1 MGMRDFRQLEV
12 WAVAHRLVL
21 DVYKLTQDFPKHEL
35 YGLTSQMRR
44 CSASIAANIAEGCGR
59 VGSGDFHRFLSTAM
73 GSAFELEYFLLLSQD
88 LGLVADSYDELNT
101 ETRRVQR
108 MLGSLIRK
116 VEAGRS
122 RS

>member
-12 WAVAHRLVL
+12 WEVAHQLVL
-21 DVYKLTQDFPKHEL
+21 RVYKVTQEFPKHEL

-44 CSASIAANIAEGCGR
+44 CSASIATNIAEGCGR
-59 VGSGDFHRFLSTAM
+59 TGNGDLHRFLSTAM

-88 LGLVADSYDELNT
+88 LGLVVDSYDELNT

-116 VEAGRS
+116 
-122 RS
+122 

>member
-12 WAVAHRLVL
+12 WEVAHQLVL
-21 DVYKLTQDFPKHEL
+21 ETYRVTATFPKHEL

-59 VGSGDFHRFLSTAM
+59 SGNGDFHRFLSTAM
-73 GSAFELEYFLLLSQD
+73 GSAVELEYFLMLSED
-88 LGLVADSYDELNT
+88 LGLMVDSYDELNSQAQ
-101 ETRRVQR
+101 RVQR
-108 MLGSLIRK
+108 MLASLVRK
-116 VEAGRS
+116 VEAGRA

>member
-12 WAVAHRLVL
+12 WAVAHHLVL
-21 DVYKLTQDFPKHEL
+21 KVYKLTQEYPKHEL
-35 YGLTSQMRR
+35 YGITSQMRR

-59 VGSGDFHRFLSTAM
+59 SGSGDLHRFLSVAM
-73 GSAFELEYFLLLSQD
+73 GSAVELEYFLLLSRD
-88 LGLVADSYDELNT
+88 LGLMSDSYEELNA
-101 ETRRVQR
+101 ETQRVQR

-116 VEAGRS
+116 VEAGRA

>member
-12 WAVAHRLVL
+12 WEVAHQLVL
-21 DVYKLTQDFPKHEL
+21 ETYRVTATFPKHEL

-59 VGSGDFHRFLSTAM
+59 SGNGDFHRFLSTAM
-73 GSAFELEYFLLLSQD
+73 GSAVELEYFLMLSED
-88 LGLVADSYDELNT
+88 LGLMVDSYDELNSQAQ
-101 ETRRVQR
+101 RVQR

-116 VEAGRS
+116 VEAGSARG
-122 RS
+122 